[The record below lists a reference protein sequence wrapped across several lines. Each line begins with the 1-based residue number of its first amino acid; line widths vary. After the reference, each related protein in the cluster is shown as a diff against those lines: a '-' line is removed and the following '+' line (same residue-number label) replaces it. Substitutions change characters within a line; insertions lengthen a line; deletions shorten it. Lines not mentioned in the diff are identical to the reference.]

1 MQIQGVYAAL
11 ATTDIRKSEEF
22 YSYLFGK
29 APDDRPMVRLIQW
42 RDVAGANIQVFED
55 RDTAGSG
62 RLTIVV
68 PDMADARNA
77 LKKIGVA
84 LLGESQGDYGRIAQ
98 VSDTDE
104 NRITLAEPPTRP
116 FAR

>member
-1 MQIQGVYAAL
+1 M
-11 ATTDIRKSEEF
+11 E
-22 YSYLFGK
+22 
-29 APDDRPMVRLIQW
+29 RLIQW
-42 RDVAGANIQVFED
+42 RDVAGGNIQVFED

-84 LLGESQGDYGRIAQ
+84 LLGEPQGDYGRIAQ
-98 VSDTDE
+98 ISDPDG
-104 NRITLAEPPTRP
+104 NRITLAEPPSRAFTR
-116 FAR
+116 

>member
-1 MQIQGVYAAL
+1 MQIQGVYAAP
-11 ATTDIRKSEEF
+11 ATTDIKKAEEF
-22 YSYLFGK
+22 YSYLFGRE
-29 APDDRPMVRLIQW
+29 ADDSPMARLIQW

-98 VSDTDE
+98 ISDPDG
-104 NRITLAEPPTRP
+104 NRITLAEPPSRAFTP
-116 FAR
+116 

>member
-1 MQIQGVYAAL
+1 M
-11 ATTDIRKSEEF
+11 
-22 YSYLFGK
+22 
-29 APDDRPMVRLIQW
+29 IQW

-84 LLGESQGDYGRIAQ
+84 LLGGSQGDYGRIAQ
-98 VSDTDE
+98 ISDPDG
-104 NRITLAEPPTRP
+104 NRITLAEPPSRAFTR
-116 FAR
+116 